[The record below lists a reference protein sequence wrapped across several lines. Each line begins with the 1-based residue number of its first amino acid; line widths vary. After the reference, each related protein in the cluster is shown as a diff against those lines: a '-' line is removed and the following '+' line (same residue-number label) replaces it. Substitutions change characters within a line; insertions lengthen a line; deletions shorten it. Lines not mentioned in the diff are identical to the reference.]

1 MQRVLLA
8 TILIAATAPLWAHHS
23 FGAEYDANQPITL
36 TGTVTKVEWT
46 NPHVYF
52 YIDVKDEKTGKVTN
66 WALEMGAPAVIQ
78 RSGWKR
84 TSMKIG
90 DLVIVD
96 GFQAK
101 NGLPHGNA
109 RTVTLASTGSRPCE
123 NHVTASTIDPV
134 LSSMRAITRR
144 GVFARVSTTPLAQV
158 RSSSRKQFVTV
169 SSADLLSGSV
179 TAV

>member
-1 MQRVLLA
+1 MNARNLAAVGAIVLTSSVPA
-8 TILIAATAPLWAHHS
+8 VAHHS
-23 FGAEYDANQPITL
+23 FAAEYDSNKPIKL
-36 TGTVTKVEWT
+36 TGAVTKVEWT

-101 NGLPHGNA
+101 NGQPHGNA
-109 RTVTLASTGSRPCE
+109 RTVTLASTGQRLG
-123 NHVTASTIDPV
+123 AG
-134 LSSMRAITRR
+134 SSFGGGNAE
-144 GVFARVSTTPLAQV
+144 Q
-158 RSSSRKQFVTV
+158 Q
-169 SSADLLSGSV
+169 
-179 TAV
+179 

>member
-1 MQRVLLA
+1 MNVRRLGAAAAMVLTLSVPA
-8 TILIAATAPLWAHHS
+8 VGHHS
-23 FGAEYDANQPITL
+23 FAAEYDSNKPIKL
-36 TGTVTKVEWT
+36 TGAVTKVEWT

-52 YIDVKDEKTGKVTN
+52 YIDVRDEKTGKVTN

-101 NGLPHGNA
+101 NGQPHGNA
-109 RTVTLASTGSRPCE
+109 RTVTLASTGQRLG
-123 NHVTASTIDPV
+123 AG
-134 LSSMRAITRR
+134 SSFGGGNTE
-144 GVFARVSTTPLAQV
+144 PQ
-158 RSSSRKQFVTV
+158 
-169 SSADLLSGSV
+169 
-179 TAV
+179 